1 MPLIITEPCW
11 AHSKV
16 KPVWHLFYDAVGLNA
31 DTRDGSACG
40 MSSLK
45 ACEEPKQFYDTDDR
59 TTYPPHACVSCKL
72 IWDSW
77 GTAGGISLKSP
88 HPSTREPGRSNT
100 PRQVRRTAARLAE
113 LEAKA
118 NGATPEEATLEGRR
132 AYAASA
138 NKPLPTREVLEH
150 QLQLAKNRLAGLNVN
165 THPPL
170 ISNEKETP

>member
-59 TTYPPHACVSCKL
+59 TTYPPQACVSCKL

-77 GTAGGISLKSP
+77 GTSTMLSLKSP
-88 HPSTREPGRSNT
+88 HPKETGLSNST
-100 PRQVRRTAARLAE
+100 RQVRRTAARLAE

-118 NGATPEEATLEGRR
+118 NGASPEEAVLEGRR

-138 NKPLPTREVLEH
+138 NKPLPTREVLER
-150 QLQLAKNRLAGLNVN
+150 QVQLAKNRLAGLNVN

-170 ISNEKETP
+170 VALTKEDV